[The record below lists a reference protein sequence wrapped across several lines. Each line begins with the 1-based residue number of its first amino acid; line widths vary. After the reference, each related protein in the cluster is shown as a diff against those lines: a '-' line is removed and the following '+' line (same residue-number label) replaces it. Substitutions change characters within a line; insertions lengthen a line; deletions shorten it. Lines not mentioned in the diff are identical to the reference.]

1 LRRALV
7 AVSLLV
13 PASTYGQRL
22 TAVEAGL
29 GGSTI
34 VARRTYAGAEL
45 GLGYRPG
52 GQSRVALVVAAGSE
66 RDRAAL
72 RAQLAAQ
79 FLVTPAARAGPG
91 LYGGLGIAFAG
102 RRGSA
107 GAAYLALL
115 LGLEEAPGRRAGWY
129 SELGLAGGLRV
140 AAGWRVRRFP
150 SWWAP
155 MSR

>member
-13 PASTYGQRL
+13 PACAYGQRL
-22 TAVEAGL
+22 TAVEAGI
-29 GGSTI
+29 GGSAI
-34 VARRTYAGAEL
+34 LARRTYAGAEL
-45 GLGYRPG
+45 GLAYRAG
-52 GQSRVALVVAAGSE
+52 GQSRVALALAAGSQHQ
-66 RDRAAL
+66 RPAL

-91 LYGGLGIAFAG
+91 LYGGLGVAFAG
-102 RRGSA
+102 RRDSP

-115 LGLEEAPGRRAGWY
+115 LGLEAAPGRRAGWY
-129 SELGLAGGLRV
+129 AELGLAGGLRV

-150 SWWAP
+150 GWWAP
-155 MSR
+155 